1 MLHWT
6 LHFMMGGIIISFQEG
21 ETILLTAWKK
31 NKLQLVQRLL
41 SMGANPEI
49 ANKVSHC
56 CFDLRSSKA
65 AVCTVW
71 GNPRQHCS
79 RWRPKR
85 TFAEASENSRPKN
98 GLPFKQ
104 NSLHYFVSL
113 RSVTMTNYVLHWKS
127 SQRIKNQSAYLTKL
141 LPESDRL
148 LLRVLFY
155 CSWASQFC

>member
-1 MLHWT
+1 
-6 LHFMMGGIIISFQEG
+6 MMGGIIISFQEG

-56 CFDLRSSKA
+56 CFDLCSSET

-79 RWRPKR
+79 RRRPKR
-85 TFAEASENSRPKN
+85 TFAGASENSRPKN

-104 NSLHYFVSL
+104 NYLHYFVSL
-113 RSVTMTNYVLHWKS
+113 HSVTMTKYVLHWKS
-127 SQRIKNQSAYLTKL
+127 SQRITNQSTYLTKL
-141 LPESDRL
+141 LPQSDRL